1 MMSVVFK
8 SARHVHEEE
17 VYESSVL
24 SLVAVVALGLSAC
37 HGPSGPP
44 ACIED
49 MAGMIMCPQ
58 INLAPAQA
66 PQRPPCARFRQ
77 GRFAA
82 ASLTEMRLRARV

>member
-1 MMSVVFK
+1 M
-8 SARHVHEEE
+8 R
-17 VYESSVL
+17 SSVL

-66 PQRPPCARFRQ
+66 P
-77 GRFAA
+77 AA
-82 ASLTEMRLRARV
+82 TALRAVSPGDVAPLRR

>member
-1 MMSVVFK
+1 M
-8 SARHVHEEE
+8 R
-17 VYESSVL
+17 SSVL

-66 PQRPPCARFRQ
+66 P
-77 GRFAA
+77 AA
-82 ASLTEMRLRARV
+82 NALRAVPPEK

>member
-1 MMSVVFK
+1 M
-8 SARHVHEEE
+8 R
-17 VYESSVL
+17 SSVL

-66 PQRPPCARFRQ
+66 P
-77 GRFAA
+77 AA
-82 ASLTEMRLRARV
+82 TALRAVPSGDVSPLRR

>member
-1 MMSVVFK
+1 M
-8 SARHVHEEE
+8 R
-17 VYESSVL
+17 SSVL

-44 ACIED
+44 VCIED

-66 PQRPPCARFRQ
+66 P
-77 GRFAA
+77 AA
-82 ASLTEMRLRARV
+82 TALRAVPPGDVAPLRR

>member
-1 MMSVVFK
+1 M
-8 SARHVHEEE
+8 R
-17 VYESSVL
+17 SSVL

-44 ACIED
+44 PCIED

-66 PQRPPCARFRQ
+66 P
-77 GRFAA
+77 AA
-82 ASLTEMRLRARV
+82 TALHAVPRVEVSPLRR